1 MRFGFPLTNPECVCL
16 LLCTNNII
24 QITFADATQK
34 EARQAEL
41 DRATAAVHA
50 CLETEAKQ
58 ACDQ

>member
-1 MRFGFPLTNPECVCL
+1 MSGVFPHAVFT
-16 LLCTNNII
+16 I
-24 QITFADATQK
+24 QIAFADAAQK